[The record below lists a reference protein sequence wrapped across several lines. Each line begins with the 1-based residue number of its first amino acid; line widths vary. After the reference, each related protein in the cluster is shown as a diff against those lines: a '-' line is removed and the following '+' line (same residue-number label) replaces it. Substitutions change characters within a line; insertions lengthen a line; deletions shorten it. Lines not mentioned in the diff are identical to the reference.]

1 MSDDDTT
8 AATTT
13 DPDAAAPRPRRARTR
28 KTAQPTGSAADTAPA
43 VPATDSTETA
53 GDDTGD
59 TPAAAAPKRRRT
71 AKKSTPATGTP
82 ASGGEDDQA
91 LLVTDS
97 GAVGTA
103 ESSDAAEPAP
113 RRRRAAKKAAAA
125 EPAAGVEA
133 PRRAVDTDDE
143 VSRAL
148 ESVQESV
155 QEPAQEPVQ
164 ESAQEPVLVE
174 ELEPTEELQSG
185 EQPSLEVTD
194 APLLRTP
201 TTAGSI
207 PAEVG
212 APRSAPV
219 TSAEPIRMK
228 PLTPEAL
235 LAAVER
241 GRQRAAAAAETGAP
255 PATVAA
261 GPAPFPTATDRDL
274 QSVPPAA
281 EAPPADG
288 APATSTRTLRAEPE
302 PESAGAPDP
311 RFRRRGEPGYGEDR
325 TSRPG
330 RDDRPADRGAEPDAA
345 GLDAAPDDP
354 DAAPARRPALA
365 PLFVD
370 ADEQPRGSRRRSRSR
385 GGEHAAAD
393 TGADGRRPDA
403 DTTRGG
409 PDALLERLVAHAP
422 GDPDEVGTSGTG
434 PDETDDNGTDE
445 SGARRKR
452 RRRGGRGRR
461 RVADDDT
468 EEATGTGAGTA
479 AEHDDDQGSTRVD
492 NGPEVDDARNET
504 GTRAGTDAGTDGD
517 TATGGVQDS
526 GDDEDQT
533 SEGGTRRRRRRRRR
547 GGEGGDEADGG
558 EETASD
564 EAVQT
569 TVRVREP
576 RRRRTRE
583 GHEDEVTP
591 SRGSTRLEAKKIR
604 RKEGRD
610 ANKRRPPI
618 LSEAEFLARRESV
631 GRTMLVR
638 ESDGRTQI
646 AVLEDDILVEHYIAE
661 NASNSERSMIGDVY
675 LGRVQNVLPA
685 MEAAFIDIGH
695 GRNGVLYAGEVNWDG
710 AGLDG
715 KPKRIELALKSGQP
729 VLVQVTKDP
738 IGHKGARLTAQ
749 ISLAGRYLVYV
760 PNGSMSGISRK
771 LPDTER
777 ARLKKILKELIP
789 SDAGVIVRTA
799 AEGATEA
806 ELTGD
811 VERLK
816 EQWAAISKKAKGSAP
831 NLLQGEPDLAV
842 KVVRDIFNSDF
853 TRLVVTGDAVRDEV
867 VSYVGS
873 VAPTLV
879 DRVETWSGDGDLFA
893 EHRIDEQLAKALE
906 RKVFLP
912 SGGSLV
918 IDRTEA
924 MTVVDVNTGRFT
936 GSGGNL
942 EETVTENNLEAA
954 EELVRQLRLRD
965 IGGIIV
971 VDFIDMVFEAN
982 RELVIRR
989 LVECLGRDRTKHQV
1003 AEVSS
1008 LGLVQMTR
1016 KRIGRGLLEVF
1027 GHPCELCKG
1036 RGVVVDLDGLHP
1048 HDAPESHPVPG
1059 RVPNPGNTGRLHSA
1073 KVAAGVVPATGEGP
1087 EEPDVHATS
1096 AAPES
1101 TTDQVD
1107 RTTDELDGG
1116 VADPGAPVE
1125 PESELV
1131 VAGHPS

>member
-8 AATTT
+8 TTESTTT
-13 DPDAAAPRPRRARTR
+13 ETVGEPEPAAPRRARRGTPPAASVTGTDGPDAAE
-28 KTAQPTGSAADTAPA
+28 TADAHGAAPA
-43 VPATDSTETA
+43 VP
-53 GDDTGD
+53 
-59 TPAAAAPKRRRT
+59 KRRRAT
-71 AKKSTPATGTP
+71 KKSALEPTGPAGTGMPAAPAAGPDAVAIEEATTP
-82 ASGGEDDQA
+82 
-91 LLVTDS
+91 V
-97 GAVGTA
+97 
-103 ESSDAAEPAP
+103 P
-113 RRRRAAKKAAAA
+113 RRRRAAKKVAAPDPAPLVEAPAADALAVGVALAGELAHEVGDAPVVVAPAADEVQPVTA
-125 EPAAGVEA
+125 EPAAVA
-133 PRRAVDTDDE
+133 PRR
-143 VSRAL
+143 
-148 ESVQESV
+148 
-155 QEPAQEPVQ
+155 
-164 ESAQEPVLVE
+164 
-174 ELEPTEELQSG
+174 
-185 EQPSLEVTD
+185 
-194 APLLRTP
+194 
-201 TTAGSI
+201 
-207 PAEVG
+207 
-212 APRSAPV
+212 APV

-241 GRQRAAAAAETGAP
+241 GRRRAAVAAESTTADAPAPNPAPAGPVGGAAPSAVAATATGAMNTDLP
-255 PATVAA
+255 D
-261 GPAPFPTATDRDL
+261 GTAT
-274 QSVPPAA
+274 PPGR
-281 EAPPADG
+281 APDPA
-288 APATSTRTLRAEPE
+288 STTT
-302 PESAGAPDP
+302 PDP
-311 RFRRRGEPGYGEDR
+311 RFRRRGEPGWGEDR
-325 TSRPG
+325 AG
-330 RDDRPADRGAEPDAA
+330 GDDAPTASTGAGGDQ
-345 GLDAAPDDP
+345 L
-354 DAAPARRPALA
+354 DAAPARRPTLA

-370 ADEQPRGSRRRSRSR
+370 ADEQPRGARRRTRSR
-385 GGEHAAAD
+385 GGDQAGTDNGAAEQSS
-393 TGADGRRPDA
+393 TADGMRD
-403 DTTRGG
+403 G
-409 PDALLERLVAHAP
+409 PDQLLDRLVAHAP
-422 GDPDEVGTSGTG
+422 GDV
-434 PDETDDNGTDE
+434 DETDDTGTEDTGADDTGADDT
-445 SGARRKR
+445 GARRKR

-461 RVADDDT
+461 RVADD
-468 EEATGTGAGTA
+468 EAD
-479 AEHDDDQGSTRVD
+479 E
-492 NGPEVDDARNET
+492 
-504 GTRAGTDAGTDGD
+504 GTDAATDARETD
-517 TATGGVQDS
+517 TPGPESRDLEPRDTEPRDTDTDDGGAVQRAPGGGADE
-526 GDDEDQT
+526 EDQT
-533 SEGGTRRRRRRRRR
+533 SEGGTRRRRRRR
-547 GGEGGDEADGG
+547 GGEGADGT
-558 EETASD
+558 EDQAAD
-564 EAVQT
+564 DAVET

-583 GHEDEVTP
+583 GHEDEVTS

-638 ESDGRTQI
+638 ESAGRTQI

-710 AGLDG
+710 TGLDG
-715 KPKRIELALKSGQP
+715 KPKRIELALKSGQS

-811 VERLK
+811 VERLQG
-816 EQWAAISKKAKGSAP
+816 QWAAISTKAKGSAP

-853 TRLVVTGDAVRDEV
+853 TRLVVTGDEVRDEV
-867 VSYVGS
+867 LSYVGS

-879 DRVETWSGDGDLFA
+879 DRVETWDGDEDLFA
-893 EHRIDEQLAKALE
+893 AHRVDEQLAKALE

-982 RELVIRR
+982 RDLVIRR

-1027 GHPCELCKG
+1027 GHPCEACKG
-1036 RGVVVDLDGLHP
+1036 RGVVVDLDGVHE
-1048 HDAPESHPVPG
+1048 HDAPERRAVPG

-1073 KVAAGVVPATGEGP
+1073 KVAAGVLPLTDVAADTTSGGRGVAGG
-1087 EEPDVHATS
+1087 PDV
-1096 AAPES
+1096 
-1101 TTDQVD
+1101 DV
-1107 RTTDELDGG
+1107 TTDEVDRGVDLAVDRAADG
-1116 VADPGAPVE
+1116 AVE
-1125 PESELV
+1125 PEPELV